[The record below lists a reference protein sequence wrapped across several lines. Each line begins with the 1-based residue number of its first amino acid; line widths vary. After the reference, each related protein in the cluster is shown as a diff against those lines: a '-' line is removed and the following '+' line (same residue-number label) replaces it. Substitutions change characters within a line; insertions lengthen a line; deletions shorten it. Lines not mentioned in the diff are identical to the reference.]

1 MKKVRIVT
9 TAQLENI
16 ILGLDNNSAQF
27 GGLVTFTEPKVT
39 KKDRV
44 TKEPHGFTSIKKLT
58 RLSMIVNAKYENAVH
73 NQLER
78 EGKSKEDYVKGKNTM
93 VIDKSM
99 SNNNFSGFFKDR
111 VVIEYYPQK
120 YYSTKFIANGKLTDK
135 AKLGDILPKY
145 SKATNQGTEK
155 EVQWRKLYV
164 SNIRRININ
173 GKRYKV
179 VNA

>member
-1 MKKVRIVT
+1 MKNLTIVT

-16 ILGLDNNSAQF
+16 ILGLEDKSAKF
-27 GGLVTFTEPKVT
+27 GGLVTFTSPKVT

-58 RLSMIVNAKYENAVH
+58 RLKMIVNANYKNSVH
-73 NQLER
+73 KQLER
-78 EGKSKEDYVKGKNTM
+78 EGKEKEEYKQGKNTM

-99 SNNNFSGFFKDR
+99 SNNNFSGFYGER
-111 VVIEYYPQK
+111 VVIEYKPEVYYATK
-120 YYSTKFIANGKLTDK
+120 YVADGKMIDK
-135 AKLGDILPKY
+135 AKLGDILPKKY
-145 SKATNQGTEK
+145 KPTNQGTEK
-155 EVQWRKLYV
+155 EIFWNKLYV